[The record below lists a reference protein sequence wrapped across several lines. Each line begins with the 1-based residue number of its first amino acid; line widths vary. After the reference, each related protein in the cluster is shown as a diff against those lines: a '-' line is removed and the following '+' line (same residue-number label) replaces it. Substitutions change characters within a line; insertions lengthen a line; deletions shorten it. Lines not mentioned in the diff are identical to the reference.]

1 LLRIGDVING
11 KYRLLR
17 LLGDGGMGAVYE
29 AQHDMLGTRVAIKV
43 LHPELAVRT
52 NLVERFLQEARVSAQ
67 IRSPHVVQ
75 VTDIDR
81 TPDGHAYIV
90 MEILQGEP
98 LSSVLER
105 QRRCTIATAC
115 EYARQMLIGLEA
127 AHALGIVHRDLKP
140 ENVFVTFVGS
150 QPVVKLIDFGIAKL
164 RRAEGQKNLTMAG
177 VLMGTAEYMAPEQ
190 ARSADQADARS
201 DIYAIGVMLYEML
214 SGRRPA
220 TGDDGRI
227 VAAKV
232 ERGDIEPLLSAAPE
246 VPPELAGLVHRA
258 IAPRPEMRFGN
269 ATEMRIALEGVGKVK
284 RPATGPMPAVTPGVA
299 LGPTAQFPM
308 PPPQVATAAASPN
321 VSAAVA
327 QAGALYAEANREST
341 MQGAPVD
348 AVMAATAARGPA
360 GPSVRRGTEV
370 GSPMTPI
377 PPAYGAYGAS
387 PGYGPSG
394 AGYAPG
400 YGQGYP
406 GAGAMVPSMRA
417 KKGNGALVAVF
428 VLVPLLV
435 AAGVVAVYL
444 FNNPSGPVDPVNQV
458 ADSGHTPGVPDNS
471 ADQVTPPPTT
481 TVSDIPPLGPPVGTG
496 TLPTGVPPG
505 PTAVPPRPQ
514 FDGGF
519 PRFPDAGRPPTPF
532 DAGPGLPTFPPLPTG
547 FPTGFPSS
555 FPPFAIPSEFPFPIP
570 VNPPPR

>member
-17 LLGDGGMGAVYE
+17 LLGDGGMGTVYE

-81 TPDGHAYIV
+81 TAGGHAYIV
-90 MEILQGEP
+90 MELLQGEP
-98 LSSVLER
+98 LSAVLER
-105 QRRCTIATAC
+105 RSRCTIQVAC
-115 EYARQMLIGLEA
+115 EYTRQMLLGLEA
-127 AHALGIVHRDLKP
+127 AHALGIIHRDLKP

-164 RRAEGQKNLTMAG
+164 RRAEGQKSLTMAG

-201 DIYAIGVMLYEML
+201 DIYAMGVMLYEML

-232 ERGDIEPLLSAAPE
+232 ERGEVEPLLSAAPE

-269 ATEMRIALEGVGKVK
+269 ATEMRIALEGVGKGK
-284 RPATGPMPAVTPGVA
+284 RPATGPMQAMA
-299 LGPTAQFPM
+299 LGPTAQFPAR
-308 PPPQVATAAASPN
+308 PPHGAPN

-327 QAGALYAEANREST
+327 QAGAQYAEANREST

-360 GPSVRRGTEV
+360 GVGVRRGTEV
-370 GSPMTPI
+370 GAPMTPM
-377 PPAYGAYGAS
+377 PPAYGNYGAAPGYGTPAGYG
-387 PGYGPSG
+387 PGYGPS
-394 AGYAPG
+394 
-400 YGQGYP
+400 YGQSHP
-406 GAGAMVPSMRA
+406 GADGPYPPRRA
-417 KKGNGALVAVF
+417 KKGNGALIAVF
-428 VLVPLLV
+428 VVVPLLV
-435 AAGVVAVYL
+435 AAGVVAIYQL
-444 FNNPSGPVDPVNQV
+444 SNQGETVNV
-458 ADSGHTPGVPDNS
+458 LADSGVAHSLPEASDDPVVPPS
-471 ADQVTPPPTT
+471 STATTELPALGTT
-481 TVSDIPPLGPPVGTG
+481 TVPPAPQLPATG
-496 TLPTGVPPG
+496 T
-505 PTAVPPRPQ
+505 AVARPQ

-519 PRFPDAGRPPTPF
+519 PRFPDAAVAPPAF
-532 DAGPGLPTFPPLPTG
+532 DAGTALSPFPHPSVLLPFP
-547 FPTGFPSS
+547 
-555 FPPFAIPSEFPFPIP
+555 IPSQLPFPIPTEFPFPIP
-570 VNPPPR
+570 ANPPPR

>member
-1 LLRIGDVING
+1 
-11 KYRLLR
+11 
-17 LLGDGGMGAVYE
+17 MGAVYE

-43 LHPELAVRT
+43 LHPELAART

-81 TPDGHAYIV
+81 TADGHAYIV

-105 QRRCTIATAC
+105 QRRLSIPTAC
-115 EYARQMLIGLEA
+115 EYTRQMLLGLEA

-140 ENVFVTFVGS
+140 ENVFVTFVGA

-164 RRAEGQKNLTMAG
+164 RRTDGQKNLTMAG

-201 DIYAIGVMLYEML
+201 DIYATGVMLYEML

-232 ERGDIEPLLSAAPE
+232 ERGEVAPLLSVAPE

-269 ATEMRIALEGVGKVK
+269 STEMRIALEGMVNNK
-284 RPATGPMPAVTPGVA
+284 RPATGSLQAVA
-299 LGPTAQFPM
+299 LAPTAQFQAVPA
-308 PPPQVATAAASPN
+308 QVAPN

-327 QAGALYAEANREST
+327 QAGAQFAETNREST
-341 MQGAPVD
+341 MQGAPVE
-348 AVMAATAARGPA
+348 AVMAATAARGP
-360 GPSVRRGTEV
+360 SVRRGTEV
-370 GSPMTPI
+370 GAAMSAVPHD
-377 PPAYGAYGAS
+377 YGN
-387 PGYGPSG
+387 YGP
-394 AGYAPG
+394 P
-400 YGQGYP
+400 P
-406 GAGAMVPSMRA
+406 GAGHGYGLPHPGGSYSSGRQ
-417 KKGNGALVAVF
+417 KKSSGALIAVL
-428 VLVPLLV
+428 VLVPVLV

-444 FNNPSGPVDPVNQV
+444 IQTHSDDPVSQV
-458 ADSGHTPGVPDNS
+458 DDSGAPSTMSD
-471 ADQVTPPPTT
+471 AATVTAPP
-481 TVSDIPPLGPPVGTG
+481 VSTSTSDVPPLGPGNVPN
-496 TLPTGVPPG
+496 LPGLNPGVPKPLL
-505 PTAVPPRPQ
+505 
-514 FDGGF
+514 DGGL
-519 PRFPDAGRPPTPF
+519 PRIPDSGHAPTVHDAGGGGLPF
-532 DAGPGLPTFPPLPTG
+532 PLPGLPSNFPPIVIPTD
-547 FPTGFPSS
+547 
-555 FPPFAIPSEFPFPIP
+555 FPFPIP
-570 VNPPPR
+570 QNAPPPR